1 MRRAGLAAAAILAAG
16 TAALAQTDDRSYLTA
31 WLEDTL
37 SDAGRQVVI
46 TGFEGALSA
55 RATAQRIQI
64 SDAQGVWITL
74 DGVVLDWTRSSLLAG
89 EVVVNE
95 LTADRIVLERWP
107 QTDASALPSPEAAGF
122 SLPELP
128 VSVRI
133 GQIAAEDIQL
143 GPTVLGQP
151 VGGRIRA
158 SLTLADGA
166 GQATADLER
175 TDDGPN
181 GRVTLDASFVNET
194 GQLRLAL
201 DAREDAGGIATGLLG
216 LPGRPAVALTVLGSG
231 TLDDFGGTVRLES
244 DGVERLAGPIALGLE
259 KSGARTFMARL
270 EGDPAPLFLPD
281 YAGFLGNRVTLD
293 LTGRRFPAGGLE
305 LDRLTV
311 STQALTLS
319 GRLKVAADGLPQ
331 AFDLSAKV
339 GLPDGQPVAL
349 PLPGQ
354 GVTRVSQADLTLGF
368 DAAKD
373 SLWSLS
379 GRLAGLEQDALV
391 IAQAD
396 LSGSGH
402 IGRTAGQAA
411 LDGTLDFALTGAVPR
426 DPDLALALGQT
437 VLGKAEFSWHEGDD
451 ALSLPH
457 LALTGDGY
465 SLDAA
470 LAVQGLSQALNTTG
484 WVEADLTDFARLS
497 GLAGRPLGGAGH
509 LRIEGEASALSGAFD
524 LAVSARTQGLRL
536 DQPQAD
542 RLLAGQAVLTASLL
556 RDETGTRLRALD
568 FGAASLRLT
577 ASGKLAS
584 SGSALD
590 GQVDLGNLGDLSP
603 GMGGAL
609 AARFGF
615 SGTPDR
621 ATITLDG
628 TGQSLRVGQAEVDR
642 VLAGRTQLAAE
653 ITVADGRAVVR
664 RLDLQNPQLRL
675 GAKASGGTRLAVDG
689 RLANLGLLVPEF
701 PGPLTLTGSV
711 EPRGTRYAADLR
723 LIGPGGIDGRL
734 QGEADAAGAN
744 LTLRGTS
751 QAAVANGFLDPVTLG
766 GQLSHDLRLNGR
778 WALSSLTGRVTLA
791 GGTVAI
797 PARGLALDRVAL
809 AADLSGGQARVTA
822 TAEARRGGRLR
833 ADGTVALMPPLASA
847 LDIRL
852 DGLVLRDPQLFET
865 SVSGSLALNG
875 PLLGRAR
882 LAGDLSLGL
891 TELRV
896 PSTGFATA
904 ADLAKV
910 RHRADSAE
918 VRATRARAGVNGGTS
933 ASGGRARGL
942 PDWSLDIGVSA
953 PNRLFLRGRGLD
965 AELDG
970 SVRLG
975 GTLRDIQPSGGLQL
989 IRGRLDLLGKR
1000 LVLSEAQVML
1010 EGNLVPFLRV
1020 VASNETD
1027 GVISTVTVEGPATAP
1042 QVAFS
1047 SVPQLPQEEVL
1058 SWLLFGRGLETLSAF
1073 QAAQLANAVAVLA
1086 GRGGEGI
1093 VGNLRKGFG
1102 FDDLDV
1108 TTDDSG
1114 SLGVKA
1120 GKYVSEKVY
1129 TEVGVDKDGK
1139 TRINLNL
1146 DVKPGV
1152 TVKGRIDSDGSSGIG
1167 VFLEKDY

>member
-1 MRRAGLAAAAILAAG
+1 MRRAGLTAAVFLAAG
-16 TAALAQTDDRSYLTA
+16 TAALAQTDDRGYLTA

-107 QTDASALPSPEAAGF
+107 QTDDSALPDPEAAGF

-133 GQIAAEDIQL
+133 GQIAAEDIRL

-158 SLTLADGA
+158 SLTLADGM

-175 TDDGPN
+175 TDDGPD
-181 GRVTLDASFVNET
+181 GKVTLDASYANET

-201 DAREDAGGIATGLLG
+201 DAREDAGGIAAGLLG
-216 LPGRPAVALTVLGSG
+216 LPGQPAVALTVLGSG
-231 TLDDFGGTVRLES
+231 TLDDFGGTARLES
-244 DGVERLAGPIALGLE
+244 DGVERLAGPVSLGLD
-259 KSGARTFMARL
+259 KAGARTFSARL
-270 EGDPAPLFLPD
+270 EGDPAPLFLPA
-281 YAGFLGNRVTLD
+281 YAAFLGNRVALD
-293 LTGRRFPAGGLE
+293 LSGRRFASGGLE
-305 LDRLTV
+305 LSQLSLSSQALMLAGRLTV
-311 STQALTLS
+311 AS
-319 GRLKVAADGLPQ
+319 DGLPQ
-331 AFDLSAKV
+331 SFDLKASV

-349 PLPGQ
+349 PLPGP
-354 GVTRVSQADLTLGF
+354 GVTRISGADLTLAF
-368 DAAKD
+368 DAARDSGWSLAGTVEGLQTD
-373 SLWSLS
+373 SLTV
-379 GRLAGLEQDALV
+379 ADAR
-391 IAQAD
+391 
-396 LSGSGH
+396 LSGSGR
-402 IGRTAGQAA
+402 IGRTGGRPAVG
-411 LDGTLDFALTGAVPR
+411 GTVDFALTGAAPS
-426 DPDLALALGQT
+426 DPGLALALGDA
-437 VLGKAEFSWHEGDD
+437 VRGNAVFSWRAGND
-451 ALSLPH
+451 ALSLPQ

-465 SLDAA
+465 SLRAA
-470 LAVQGLSQALNTTG
+470 LAVESLSQALRTSG
-484 WVEADLTDFARLS
+484 WVEADLADFARLS
-497 GLAGRPLGGAGH
+497 GLAGRPLGGSGQ
-509 LRIEGEASALSGAFD
+509 LRLEGEASALSGAFD
-524 LAVSARTQGLRL
+524 LALSARTQGLRL
-536 DQPQAD
+536 NQPQAD
-542 RLLAGQAVLTASLL
+542 RLLTGAATLTASVR
-556 RDETGTRLRALD
+556 RDETGTNLRALD
-568 FGAASLRLT
+568 FGAGSLRLT
-577 ASGKLAS
+577 GSGKLATP
-584 SGSALD
+584 GSTLE
-590 GQVDLGNLGDLSP
+590 GQLDLGNLGDLGP
-603 GMGGAL
+603 GLGGSL
-609 AARFGF
+609 TARFGF
-615 SGTPDR
+615 SGTPDQ
-621 ATITLDG
+621 ATIALDG
-628 TGQSLRVGQAEVDR
+628 TGQSLRIGQTQVDR
-642 VLAGRTQLAAE
+642 VLAGRTQLTAD
-653 ITVADGRAVVR
+653 VALTDGQAVLR
-664 RLDLQNPQLRL
+664 HLDLQNPQLRL
-675 GAKASGGTRLAVDG
+675 SAKAAGGARLAVDG

-701 PGPLTLTGSV
+701 PGPVTLTGSV
-711 EPRGTRYAADLR
+711 EPRGARYAADLR
-723 LIGPGGIDGRL
+723 LIGPGGIDGRI
-734 QGEADAAGAN
+734 QGEADGAGAN
-744 LTLRGTS
+744 LSLRGTS

-778 WALSSLTGRVTLA
+778 WALSSLAGRVTLA

-809 AADLSGGQARVTA
+809 AADLSGGQARITA

-833 ADGTVALMPPLASA
+833 ADGTVALLPPLASA
-847 LDIRL
+847 LNIRL
-852 DGLVLRDPQLFET
+852 DSLMLRDPQLYET
-865 SVSGSLALNG
+865 SVSGSLALDG

-882 LAGDLSLGL
+882 LSGELALGL

-910 RHRADSAE
+910 RHRADSAD
-918 VRATRARAGVNGGTS
+918 VRATRARAGLNGGNA
-933 ASGGRARGL
+933 ASGGKGGGL
-942 PDWSLDIGVSA
+942 PDWALDIALSA

-1000 LVLSEAQVML
+1000 LILSEAQVML
-1010 EGNLVPFLRV
+1010 EGSLVPFLRV
-1020 VASNETD
+1020 VASNETE
-1027 GVISTVTVEGPATAP
+1027 GVVSTVTVEGPATAP
-1042 QVAFS
+1042 QVTFS

-1114 SLGVKA
+1114 SLAVKA

-1129 TEVGVDKDGK
+1129 TEIGVDEDGK

-1152 TVKGRIDSDGSSGIG
+1152 TVKGRVDSDGGSGIG